1 MPGEWG
7 IRLVALGGRRLGT
20 WLREFDPDAG
30 PLPYPTGFADDTSD
44 SALALRFESAAD
56 ALAFAQTQSTRTP
69 LRPDGQPNR
78 PLTAFTVSIE
88 RLP

>member
-7 IRLVALGGRRLGT
+7 IRLVAFGGRPLGT

-30 PLPYPTGFADDTSD
+30 PLPHPTGFADDTSD
-44 SALALRFESAAD
+44 PALALRFDSAAD

-78 PLTAFTVSIE
+78 PLTAFTVAIE